1 MSHTKQVSLIKKKQK
16 LSYLSLMLPL
26 KRLGLRSMPSRTLLA
41 AGLAPASDKDVVN
54 KSMTVPS
61 W

>member
-1 MSHTKQVSLIKKKQK
+1 
-16 LSYLSLMLPL
+16 MLPL